1 MKMTSLKK
9 RFLFLLIFALVLT
22 LIACGKKEVV
32 STPAQETIKAFREE
46 AKNSDKT
53 TLELADALLSQECL
67 PFAGVSETVEPGF
80 LNGFMEDIVGFQEG
94 AVFAPAIGAIPFI
107 GYVFRLEDGQ
117 DPALFMEQLKK
128 LADLRWN
135 VCTQADEMVTDSVGN
150 LVCFVMSPLE
160 FEN

>member
-9 RFLFLLIFALVLT
+9 RFLFLLILALVLT
-22 LIACGKKEVV
+22 LVACGKEEVV

-46 AKNSDKT
+46 VKNSNKT
-53 TLELADALLSQECL
+53 VLGLADALLSQDHI
-67 PFAGVSETVEPGF
+67 PFAGVSEAVEPGF
-80 LNGFMEDIVGFQEG
+80 LNGFTEDIVGFQEG

-117 DPALFMEQLKK
+117 DPALFMEQLKN

-135 VCTQADEMVTDSVGN
+135 ICTQADEMAAESVGD